1 MPGDHRLLTRGRRP
15 CKGRLAAQS
24 RHYDRDV
31 QRAHLASP
39 RVLSVLLVGLGL
51 AMVVLALAKG
61 GGPLALGVVL
71 GLMLAAIGALRLWFA
86 RDAGS
91 VRAPGGSKR

>member
-1 MPGDHRLLTRGRRP
+1 
-15 CKGRLAAQS
+15 
-24 RHYDRDV
+24 V
-31 QRAHLASP
+31 QRAHLAST
-39 RVLSVLLVGLGL
+39 RVLSALLVGLGL

-91 VRAPGGSKR
+91 VRGPGGSKR

>member
-1 MPGDHRLLTRGRRP
+1 M
-15 CKGRLAAQS
+15 LA
-24 RHYDRDV
+24 HYHENV
-31 QRAHLASP
+31 QRAHLAST
-39 RVLSVLLVGLGL
+39 RVLSALLVGLGL

>member
-1 MPGDHRLLTRGRRP
+1 MSHRCAPGRAGCLRD
-15 CKGRLAAQS
+15 
-24 RHYDRDV
+24 YDGNV
-31 QRAHLASP
+31 QRAHLAST
-39 RVLSVLLVGLGL
+39 RVLSALLVGLGL

>member
-1 MPGDHRLLTRGRRP
+1 
-15 CKGRLAAQS
+15 
-24 RHYDRDV
+24 V
-31 QRAHLASP
+31 QRAHLAST
-39 RVLSVLLVGLGL
+39 RVLSGLLVGLGL

-71 GLMLAAIGALRLWFA
+71 GRMLAAIGALRLWFA

-91 VRAPGGSKR
+91 VRGPGGSKR